1 MQAQDEALPLG
12 DAADVSLDD
21 LVRASGLDRRH
32 LIELVR
38 YGALVPRDAAAVTLT
53 FEARWVLVARRAC
66 RLSRELDLEP
76 HAVSVAL
83 SLLDRIEALERE
95 LGRLR
100 ARIG

>member
-1 MQAQDEALPLG
+1 MQGSDEARPLG
-12 DAADVSLDD
+12 DAADISLDE
-21 LVRASGLDRRH
+21 LVRVSGLDRRH

-38 YGALVPRDAAAVTLT
+38 YGALVPRDAGAVTLT
-53 FEARWVLVARRAC
+53 FEAQWVVVARRAC

-95 LGRLR
+95 LGRRR
-100 ARIG
+100 ARGG